1 MKLRTLTVAALLLTA
16 CPAHE
21 GPIDVLLVDM
31 DDTAEITWAEAGSD
45 AFEPCENGA
54 TNPEAVVGCGPY
66 GKGKPGD
73 YVVRVV
79 WDGATVDKEVSL
91 ENDGDYRANVTL
103 TFTASEFL
111 LGED

>member
-1 MKLRTLTVAALLLTA
+1 MKLRPLALTALFFTA

-31 DDTAEITWAEAGSD
+31 DDTAEITWSEAGSD

-79 WDGATVDKEVSL
+79 WDGATVDKEVTL
-91 ENDGDYRANVTL
+91 ENDGDYRANVEI
-103 TFTASEFL
+103 TFTASEFVVAA
-111 LGED
+111 E